1 MKISEANHSSRIC
14 RSFTK
19 NGRSIAVTGKG
30 GTGKT
35 MLVTLMIKI
44 LAESGNLKILAVDA
58 DSATSLPYTLGMKIY
73 KTVSEVRHEVIEY
86 PEVKRRIADEHIR
99 TVMANILE
107 PGKGFDLLVMGRPE
121 GPGCFCTVNDLLR
134 YGIETLIRDYDITI
148 IDGEAGPEQVNRR
161 VLKSIDTLLVV
172 ADMSVRSLQT
182 ASAIIKVAQTHG
194 NVKVGRAGI
203 ILNRFRGKRHSLK
216 KITHQIGLEILGY
229 IPEDENI
236 NHYDAIGR
244 PLLELP
250 AESPSLMAVRQIL
263 EQVIRIDNFFK
274 ETNL

>member
-1 MKISEANHSSRIC
+1 MKISEANQSSRIC
-14 RSFTK
+14 RSSPK
-19 NGRSIAVTGKG
+19 SGRSIAITGKG

-35 MLVTLMIKI
+35 MLATLMIKI

-58 DSATSLPYTLGMKIY
+58 DSATSLPYTLGMKVG
-73 KTVSEVRHEVIEY
+73 KTVSEIRQEIIEY
-86 PEVKRRIADEHIR
+86 PEVKRRIADEHIG

-121 GPGCFCTVNDLLR
+121 APGCFCTINDLLR
-134 YGIETLIRDYDITI
+134 YGIDTLLQDYNITI

-172 ADMSVRSLQT
+172 ADMSARSLQT
-182 ASAIIKVAQTHG
+182 ASTIIKVAYGHG
-194 NVKVGRAGI
+194 NVKVGRAGL
-203 ILNRFRGKRHSLK
+203 ILNRFRGKRSPVK
-216 KITHQIGLEILGY
+216 KVTQQMGLEILGY
-229 IPEDENI
+229 IPEDKNV

-250 AESPSLMAVRQIL
+250 PDSPSLTAVRQIL
-263 EQVIRIDNFFK
+263 KKI
-274 ETNL
+274 T